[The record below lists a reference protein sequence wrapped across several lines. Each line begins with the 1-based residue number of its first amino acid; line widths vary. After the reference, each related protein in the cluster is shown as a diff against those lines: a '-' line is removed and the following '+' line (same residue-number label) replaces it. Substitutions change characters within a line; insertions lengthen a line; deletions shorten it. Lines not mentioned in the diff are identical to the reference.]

1 MLDVRRKK
9 RKAAIQNAPLI
20 DVVFLL
26 LIYFMVATVV
36 RVPPPFPINLPLSE
50 TKHEFPR
57 KRYNLY
63 ISARGEMA
71 IDNKSIASL
80 DELELFLA
88 SNASKIE
95 TLVIK
100 ADRKAKHG
108 WIIDAMER
116 AKMRNIETLAIAIR
130 ETGTSASGL

>member
-1 MLDVRRKK
+1 MLNIRKEK
-9 RKAAIQNAPLI
+9 KKPELQMAPLI
-20 DVVFLL
+20 DCVFLL
-26 LIYFMVATVV
+26 LIYFMVATIM
-36 RVPPPFPINLPLSE
+36 RIPPPFPVNLPVSD

-71 IDNKSIASL
+71 IDNRPIENF
-80 DELELFLA
+80 DDLENFLA
-88 SNASKIE
+88 VNATKIE

-108 WIIDAMER
+108 WVIDAMER
-116 AKMRNIETLAIAIR
+116 AKMRHIETLAIAIR
-130 ETGTSASGL
+130 ETGTKASGL